1 MEIEQDKKAIEDR
14 KNEEIKELNTYIE
27 TMHANFSSMLKKTLE
42 KMKERIQRANDAWA
56 EEQDTK
62 LIAKFKEIIDN
73 GQQQQ

>member
-1 MEIEQDKKAIEDR
+1 
-14 KNEEIKELNTYIE
+14 
-27 TMHANFSSMLKKTLE
+27 MHANFSSMLKKTLE

-73 GQQQQ
+73 G